1 MRQTCF
7 WYYDP
12 ISFNART
19 WVVWNFA
26 FPSYLF
32 IFTWFFSPLKHP
44 FELTSFHFT
53 LSLSFFIFL
62 PPSPTHTHTHA
73 HTHTRRTY
81 NSIFL
86 RLTSSYTF
94 HLTWHKPLKA
104 FFFGGGEEKGEKIQT
119 FHTKTK
125 KKNLSF
131 YPTSKFQTTVFGEYL
146 KPSVYL
152 LNPLKK
158 IMNNLNTIL

>member
-104 FFFGGGEEKGEKIQT
+104 FFLGGGRRREKKFKPSIQ
-119 FHTKTK
+119 KQK
-125 KKNLSF
+125 KKPELLSDVKIPNNRLRRIF
-131 YPTSKFQTTVFGEYL
+131 KTVSLFI
-146 KPSVYL
+146 KPI
-152 LNPLKK
+152 KK
-158 IMNNLNTIL
+158 NYE